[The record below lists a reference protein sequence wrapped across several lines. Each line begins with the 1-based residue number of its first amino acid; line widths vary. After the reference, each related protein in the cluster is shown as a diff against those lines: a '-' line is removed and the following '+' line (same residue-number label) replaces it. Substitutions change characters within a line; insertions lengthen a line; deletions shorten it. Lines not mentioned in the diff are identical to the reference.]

1 MVTQKENLN
10 TMEEIREDLIN
21 AFNTLGNTLIVL
33 GTIGLLMQFVF
44 LEGETL
50 NIKYVSFNMLLNFI
64 LCSIGISLKLV
75 KRKLK

>member
-21 AFNTLGNTLIVL
+21 AFNTLGNTLIIL

-64 LCSIGISLKLV
+64 LCSMGISLKIV

>member
-1 MVTQKENLN
+1 
-10 TMEEIREDLIN
+10 MEEIREDLIN

-64 LCSIGISLKLV
+64 LCSMGISLKLL